1 MKVENVKVQYEKE
14 DRSQVVVQSV
24 DVVVNSKGQIV
35 RLSPQ
40 KSVPHIEEEDGQMPK
55 VRSTL
60 NNRVHVQVNKDM
72 YEKTGL
78 LLKMGRSSTTRRKK
92 LLPGGLL
99 E

>member
-1 MKVENVKVQYEKE
+1 MKVENVMVQYEKE

-24 DVVVNSKGQIV
+24 DVVVDSKGQIV

-60 NNRVHVQVNKDM
+60 NNRVHAQVNKDM